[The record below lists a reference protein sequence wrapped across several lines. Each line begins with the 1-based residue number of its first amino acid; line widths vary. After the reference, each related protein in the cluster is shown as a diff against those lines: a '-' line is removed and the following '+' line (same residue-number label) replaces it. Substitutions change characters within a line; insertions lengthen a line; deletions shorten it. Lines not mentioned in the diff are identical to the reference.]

1 MESSDTSS
9 TAKSSPGAMTDQ
21 PTTPIAR
28 RSRWPKVVMCLLLL
42 IVGWTGWKVLGPQPD
57 LSSSITIGET
67 SDDGETLDGGEP
79 SDDETPEGSLLSRI
93 DNVAIETAEHPL
105 DPLLEVARKGLEH
118 TDEVVADYTARIVSQ
133 VRLNGKLQPEQQ
145 MDCKI
150 RHARTTGDDQCGF
163 SVYLKFVAP
172 DSSAGQE
179 VIWVDGW
186 HDGNLVAHLTGWQNV
201 VRIYLDPESTIAM
214 RNSLHPIMD
223 IGFRNL
229 LAKVLEKGK
238 QARERG
244 ECEVNVKR
252 NIKIKDRK
260 CVMLEVKHPVK
271 QEGLEFHIARI
282 YLDQELEIPIAYEGF
297 TWPEDPSGEPVLQ
310 EKYFYTNLKLN
321 VGLGDIDFDP
331 SNSDYGYP
339 DK

>member
-1 MESSDTSS
+1 M
-9 TAKSSPGAMTDQ
+9 
-21 PTTPIAR
+21 
-28 RSRWPKVVMCLLLL
+28 L
-42 IVGWTGWKVLGPQPD
+42 IVGWVGWKFFGPQPD

-67 SDDGETLDGGEP
+67 AVDQSNNDAP
-79 SDDETPEGSLLSRI
+79 PEGSLLSRV
-93 DNVAIETAEHPL
+93 DNSAIETAEHPL
-105 DPLLEVARKGLEH
+105 DPLLAVAEKGLVH
-118 TDEVVADYTARIVSQ
+118 TDQVVVDYTARIVSQ

-150 RHARTTGDDQCGF
+150 RHARTTGDDLCGF

-172 DSSAGQE
+172 NSSAGQE

-186 HDGNLVAHLTGWQNV
+186 NDGNLVAHLTGWQNV

-229 LAKVLEKGK
+229 LAKVLEKG
-238 QARERG
+238 QQSRELG

-252 NIKIKDRK
+252 NIQIEGRK

-271 QEGLEFHIARI
+271 QDEFEFHIARI

-297 TWPEDPSGEPVLQ
+297 TWPQEQGGEPLLQ
-310 EKYFYTNLKLN
+310 EKYFYTNLTLN
-321 VGLGDIDFDP
+321 VGLQDIDFDP
-331 SNSDYGYP
+331 SNPDYGYP

>member
-1 MESSDTSS
+1 M
-9 TAKSSPGAMTDQ
+9 
-21 PTTPIAR
+21 
-28 RSRWPKVVMCLLLL
+28 L
-42 IVGWTGWKVLGPQPD
+42 IVGWVGWKFFGPQPD

-67 SDDGETLDGGEP
+67 ADDQSNTDAP
-79 SDDETPEGSLLSRI
+79 PEGSLLSRV
-93 DNVAIETAEHPL
+93 DNSAIEMAEHPL
-105 DPLLEVARKGLEH
+105 DPLLAVAEKGLVH
-118 TDEVVADYTARIVSQ
+118 TDQVVVDYTARIVSQ

-150 RHARTTGDDQCGF
+150 RHARTTGDDLCGF

-172 DSSAGQE
+172 NSSAGQE

-186 HDGNLVAHLTGWQNV
+186 NDGNLVAHLTGWQNV

-229 LAKVLEKGK
+229 LAKVLEKG
-238 QARERG
+238 QQSRELG

-252 NIKIKDRK
+252 NIQIEGRK

-271 QEGLEFHIARI
+271 QDEFEFHIARI

-297 TWPEDPSGEPVLQ
+297 TWPEEQGGEPLLQ
-310 EKYFYTNLKLN
+310 EKYFYTNLTLN
-321 VGLGDIDFDP
+321 VGLQDIDFDP
-331 SNSDYGYP
+331 SNPDYGYP

>member
-1 MESSDTSS
+1 M
-9 TAKSSPGAMTDQ
+9 
-21 PTTPIAR
+21 
-28 RSRWPKVVMCLLLL
+28 L
-42 IVGWTGWKVLGPQPD
+42 IVGWVGWKFFGPQPD

-67 SDDGETLDGGEP
+67 AVDQSNNDAP
-79 SDDETPEGSLLSRI
+79 PEGSLLSRV
-93 DNVAIETAEHPL
+93 DNSAIETAEHPL
-105 DPLLEVARKGLEH
+105 DPLLAVAEKGLVH
-118 TDEVVADYTARIVSQ
+118 TDQVVVDYTARIVSQ

-150 RHARTTGDDQCGF
+150 RHARTTGDDLCGF

-172 DSSAGQE
+172 NSSAGQE

-186 HDGNLVAHLTGWQNV
+186 NDGNLVAHLTGWQNV
-201 VRIYLDPESTIAM
+201 VRIYLEPESTIAM

-229 LAKVLEKGK
+229 LAKVLEKG
-238 QARERG
+238 QQSRELG

-252 NIKIKDRK
+252 NIQIEGRK

-271 QEGLEFHIARI
+271 QDEFEFHIARI

-297 TWPEDPSGEPVLQ
+297 TWPEEQGGEPLLQ
-310 EKYFYTNLKLN
+310 EKYFYTNLTLN
-321 VGLGDIDFDP
+321 VGLQDIDFDP
-331 SNSDYGYP
+331 SNPDYGYP

>member
-1 MESSDTSS
+1 M
-9 TAKSSPGAMTDQ
+9 
-21 PTTPIAR
+21 
-28 RSRWPKVVMCLLLL
+28 LLLL
-42 IVGWTGWKVLGPQPD
+42 LLLLLLVVSWVGWKFSVPQPD

-67 SDDGETLDGGEP
+67 SDHDQPHDAT
-79 SDDETPEGSLLSRI
+79 TPVEGSLLSHI
-93 DNVAIETAEHPL
+93 DSTVIDAAEHPL
-105 DPLLEVARKGLEH
+105 DPLLKVAGKGLEH
-118 TDEVVADYTARIVSQ
+118 TDEFVADYTARIVSQ
-133 VRLNGKLQPEQQ
+133 VRVKGKLQPEQQ
-145 MDCKI
+145 IDCKI

-186 HDGNLVAHLTGWQNV
+186 NDGNLVAHLTGWQNV

-238 QARERG
+238 QDREHG
-244 ECEVNVKR
+244 KCEVNVKR
-252 NIKIKDRK
+252 NIQIEGRK
-260 CVMLEVKHPVK
+260 CVMLEVKHPAK
-271 QEGLEFHIARI
+271 QDDFDFHIARI

-297 TWPEDPSGEPVLQ
+297 TWPEEQGGEPVLQ

-321 VGLGDIDFDP
+321 VGLQDIDFDP
-331 SNSDYGYP
+331 SNADYSFP

>member
-1 MESSDTSS
+1 M
-9 TAKSSPGAMTDQ
+9 
-21 PTTPIAR
+21 
-28 RSRWPKVVMCLLLL
+28 L
-42 IVGWTGWKVLGPQPD
+42 IVGWVGWKFFGPQPD

-67 SDDGETLDGGEP
+67 AVDQSNNDAP
-79 SDDETPEGSLLSRI
+79 PEGSLLSRV
-93 DNVAIETAEHPL
+93 DNSAIETAEHPL
-105 DPLLEVARKGLEH
+105 DPLLAVAEKGLVH
-118 TDEVVADYTARIVSQ
+118 TDQVVVDYTARIVSQ

-150 RHARTTGDDQCGF
+150 RHARTTGDDLCGF

-172 DSSAGQE
+172 NSSAGQE

-186 HDGNLVAHLTGWQNV
+186 NDGNLVAHLTGWQNV

-229 LAKVLEKGK
+229 LAKVLEKG
-238 QARERG
+238 QQSRELG

-252 NIKIKDRK
+252 NIQIEGRK

-271 QEGLEFHIARI
+271 QDEFEFHIARI

-297 TWPEDPSGEPVLQ
+297 TWPEEQGGEPLLQ
-310 EKYFYTNLKLN
+310 EKYFYTNLTLN
-321 VGLGDIDFDP
+321 VGLQDIDFDP
-331 SNSDYGYP
+331 SNPDYGYP

>member
-1 MESSDTSS
+1 
-9 TAKSSPGAMTDQ
+9 
-21 PTTPIAR
+21 
-28 RSRWPKVVMCLLLL
+28 MCLLLMF
-42 IVGWTGWKVLGPQPD
+42 VGWVGWKFFGPQPD

-67 SDDGETLDGGEP
+67 SDEGELN
-79 SDDETPEGSLLSRI
+79 DDEIPAGSLLSRI
-93 DNVAIETAEHPL
+93 DTGTIDAAQHPL
-105 DPLLEVARKGLEH
+105 DPLLEVAEKGLKH
-118 TDEVVADYTARIVSQ
+118 TDEVVVDYTARIVSQ

-150 RHARTTGDDQCGF
+150 RHARTTGDDLCGF
-163 SVYLKFVAP
+163 SVYLKFIAP
-172 DSSAGQE
+172 ESSAGQE
-179 VIWVDGW
+179 VIWADGW

-201 VRIYLDPESTIAM
+201 LRIYLEPESTIAM
-214 RNSLHPIMD
+214 RNSLHPITD

-238 QARERG
+238 QSRKLGA
-244 ECEVNVKR
+244 CEVNVKR
-252 NIKIKDRK
+252 NIQIEGRK

-271 QEGLEFHIARI
+271 QDGFEFHIARI

-297 TWPEDPSGEPVLQ
+297 TWPEEQGGEPLLQ

-321 VGLGDIDFDP
+321 VGLQDVDFDP

-339 DK
+339 AK

>member
-1 MESSDTSS
+1 
-9 TAKSSPGAMTDQ
+9 
-21 PTTPIAR
+21 
-28 RSRWPKVVMCLLLL
+28 MCLLLL
-42 IVGWTGWKVLGPQPD
+42 LVVGWMGWKFLGPQPD

-67 SDDGETLDGGEP
+67 SDDSQPNDDKLN
-79 SDDETPEGSLLSRI
+79 DDEPRDDVTLVEGSLLSRI
-93 DNVAIETAEHPL
+93 DNTVIDAAEHPL
-105 DPLLEVARKGLEH
+105 DPLLEVAGKGLEH
-118 TDEVVADYTARIVSQ
+118 TDEVVVDYTARIVSQ
-133 VRLNGKLQPEQQ
+133 VRIKGKLQPEQQ
-145 MDCKI
+145 IDCKI
-150 RHARTTGDDQCGF
+150 RHARATGEDQCGF

-186 HDGNLVAHLTGWQNV
+186 HEGNLVAHLTGWQNV
-201 VRIYLDPESTIAM
+201 MRIYLEPESTIAM

-238 QARERG
+238 QARKRG

-252 NIKIKDRK
+252 NIRIEGRK
-260 CVMLEVKHPVK
+260 CVRLEVKHPVK
-271 QEGLEFHIARI
+271 RDDVEFHIARI

-297 TWPEDPSGEPVLQ
+297 TWPEEQGGEPLLQ

-321 VGLGDIDFDP
+321 VGLQDIDFGP
-331 SNSDYGYP
+331 SNPDYGYP
-339 DK
+339 AK

>member
-1 MESSDTSS
+1 
-9 TAKSSPGAMTDQ
+9 
-21 PTTPIAR
+21 
-28 RSRWPKVVMCLLLL
+28 MCLLLL
-42 IVGWTGWKVLGPQPD
+42 LVGWVGWKFFGPQPD

-67 SDDGETLDGGEP
+67 SDDGESNDGA
-79 SDDETPEGSLLSRI
+79 SLEGSLLSRI
-93 DNVAIETAEHPL
+93 DNAAIEAAEHPL
-105 DPLLEVARKGLEH
+105 DPLLKVAEKGLEH
-118 TDEVVADYTARIVSQ
+118 TDDLVTDYTARIVSQ
-133 VRLNGKLQPEQQ
+133 VRIKGKLQPEQQ
-145 MDCKI
+145 INCKI
-150 RHARTTGDDQCGF
+150 RHARTTGDDQCTF

-186 HDGNLVAHLTGWQNV
+186 NDGNLVAHLTGWQNV
-201 VRIYLDPESTIAM
+201 MRIYLEPESTIAM

-238 QARERG
+238 QSRERSK
-244 ECEVNVKR
+244 CEVKVKR
-252 NIKIKDRK
+252 NIQIEGRK

-271 QEGLEFHIARI
+271 QDDLEFHIARI
-282 YLDQELEIPIAYEGF
+282 YLDQELEIPTAYEGF
-297 TWPEDPSGEPVLQ
+297 TWPEEQGGEPVLQ

-321 VGLGDIDFDP
+321 VGLQDIDFDP
-331 SNSDYGYP
+331 SNADYSFP